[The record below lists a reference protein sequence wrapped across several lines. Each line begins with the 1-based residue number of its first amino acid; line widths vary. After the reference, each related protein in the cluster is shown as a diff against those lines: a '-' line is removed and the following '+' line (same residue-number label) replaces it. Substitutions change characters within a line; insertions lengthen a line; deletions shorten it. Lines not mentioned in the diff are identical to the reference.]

1 MRFVGSFFVA
11 SVATVIVS
19 ANVRSRISASDGG
32 GEQDDD
38 VVPELKGQHQ

>member
-1 MRFVGSFFVA
+1 VRFVVSFFVA

-19 ANVRSRISASDGG
+19 PPVDLGSLQAMGG